1 MKHVRGFFRMMAA
14 LFRGRYKKA
23 PWRSGIMLLVSAVY
37 LVIPLDAIID
47 AIPVLGYLD
56 DATVFGFLAATLKK
70 DIDKF
75 LAWEDE
81 GRRSLNQK

>member
-1 MKHVRGFFRMMAA
+1 MTGAM
-14 LFRGRYKKA
+14 LGGRYKKA
-23 PWRSGIMLLVSAVY
+23 PWRSGIMLVASVVY

-56 DATVFGFLAATLKK
+56 DAAVFGFLAAALKK

-75 LAWEDE
+75 LAWEAE
-81 GRRSLNQK
+81 SLKGLSPK